1 VPEKKHIA
9 VYPHLSD
16 DNTRICDACYFSI
29 RRDYPAQAVT
39 PAAAIAAHTQNM
51 VSSVKRRL
59 TIGMET
65 AERKKDSSQQDMLA
79 ARTPAGHTRGYDAL
93 SPGSK
98 RARAFSTVDAS
109 AVTVTD
115 ECVIVREH
123 MLMLLISLVSCG
135 RFTAKLASG
144 DLAVPAYVLSQRDIT
159 TPVQLFPE
167 ISDSPHRQCPGE
179 LKLTSKKGF
188 LVRSSISVGHEL
200 D

>member
-1 VPEKKHIA
+1 
-9 VYPHLSD
+9 
-16 DNTRICDACYFSI
+16 
-29 RRDYPAQAVT
+29 
-39 PAAAIAAHTQNM
+39 M

-65 AERKKDSSQQDMLA
+65 AERKKNSLIYQDMLA
-79 ARTPAGHTRGYDAL
+79 DRT
-93 SPGSK
+93 PGSK
-98 RARAFSTVDAS
+98 RARAFATVDAS
-109 AVTVTD
+109 AVSVTD

-167 ISDSPHRQCPGE
+167 TSDSPHRQCPGE

>member
-1 VPEKKHIA
+1 MPVTSRSSETIRHK
-9 VYPHLSD
+9 LS
-16 DNTRICDACYFSI
+16 R
-29 RRDYPAQAVT
+29 QL
-39 PAAAIAAHTQNM
+39 AIASHTQDM

-59 TIGMET
+59 MKT

-115 ECVIVREH
+115 ECFIVREH

-167 ISDSPHRQCPGE
+167 TSDSPHRQCPGE